1 MLGWVW
7 HYFLF
12 QLYKV
17 NMSFGRPPNIESSPG
32 KAPLLGSFPLDH
44 DGSYHIKVIFYSK
57 WHSLIQMS
65 LYKGECK
72 TFMKDYVKCLR
83 ENKNNNGLCRQ
94 FSQAYL
100 QCRMD
105 K

>member
-1 MLGWVW
+1 
-7 HYFLF
+7 
-12 QLYKV
+12 
-17 NMSFGRPPNIESSPG
+17 MSFGRPPNVESSPG

-44 DGSYHIKVIFYSK
+44 D
-57 WHSLIQMS
+57 
-65 LYKGECK
+65 GECK

-83 ENKNNNGLCRQ
+83 ENKNNNGLCRH

-105 K
+105 NGLMDKDDMRNLGFADLMKDDPVSTPKNPPK

>member
-1 MLGWVW
+1 MA
-7 HYFLF
+7 
-12 QLYKV
+12 
-17 NMSFGRPPNIESSPG
+17 FGRTSNVESSPG

-44 DGSYHIKVIFYSK
+44 D
-57 WHSLIQMS
+57 
-65 LYKGECK
+65 
-72 TFMKDYVKCLR
+72 

-94 FSQAYL
+94 FSKAYL